1 MNLYVLS
8 IFLASAQLFVIQPMF
23 AKRLLPIL
31 GGTPSVWT
39 TCMLFYQVVL
49 LGGYAYAHLLSR
61 QKNVRYQLAIH
72 LIAILSP
79 LVVLFAGP
87 PSWSPP
93 NAEHAVQWLL
103 LYLLVSIGAP
113 FFVLSTNA
121 PLVQKWFS
129 LKYSE
134 RGQSAY
140 ALYSASNAGS
150 MLALLAYPFL
160 IEPHL
165 RLSEQYRLLQICYVA
180 FVIVM
185 LAIMFDI
192 VKERKNS
199 VDEERNDADVQ
210 SLTETTLAPLK
221 LWSQRLGWI
230 FLAFIPS
237 SLLLSVTTYI
247 TSDIAPCPLL
257 WVVPLALYLLTF
269 IIAFAEK
276 QIVSQKWLNVTYSV
290 CLISL
295 AVVFFWKA
303 VALNF
308 AFMFPLHL
316 VTFFLAALLCHTRLA
331 QSKPETSRLTEFY
344 LCLSVGGALGGIFNT
359 LIAPQIFKT
368 LFEYPLGLLLSCAG
382 LASPSQS
389 PEKSN
394 WRSGGLLI
402 CASLASVAILL
413 AVSSSWTSPWDDYRL
428 LVVIAPA
435 AICSSFA
442 IRQPFFMAACL
453 AIVFFV
459 GGKFWRP
466 DFLFEQRN
474 VFGTLA
480 VAEVPEKTHVLIHG
494 AIVHG
499 AEIMDQGNKPEP
511 LTYYH
516 HDSPI
521 GHIFSAYNEQ
531 WKSADIAVIG
541 LGTGSL
547 AAYGQPEQ
555 HWTFYEIN
563 PLVAEVAQNPVLFTY
578 FLHMQGEKSIK
589 IGDGRQSIAETR
601 NKALSLIVLDAFS
614 SDSIPVHLLTREAL
628 QIYKNKLADGGLI
641 VFHISSRAVDLTPVL
656 RELAKDTSLACLVEQ
671 TGGRKDKGSSHK
683 FASKWLVMARNYKD
697 IEALQLRYAFAP
709 PSGTPSA
716 SLWSDDFSNVFETL
730 RMEGSL

>member
-1 MNLYVLS
+1 
-8 IFLASAQLFVIQPMF
+8 
-23 AKRLLPIL
+23 
-31 GGTPSVWT
+31 
-39 TCMLFYQVVL
+39 
-49 LGGYAYAHLLSR
+49 
-61 QKNVRYQLAIH
+61 
-72 LIAILSP
+72 
-79 LVVLFAGP
+79 
-87 PSWSPP
+87 
-93 NAEHAVQWLL
+93 VQWLL
-103 LYLLVSIGAP
+103 FYLLVAIGAP

-129 LKYSE
+129 LKYRE
-134 RGQSAY
+134 RGKSAY

-165 RLSEQYRLLQICYVA
+165 RLSEQYTLLQISYVG

-185 LAIMFDI
+185 VAIMFDI
-192 VKERKNS
+192 FREQTMS
-199 VDEERNDADVQ
+199 LDELSDDACAQ
-210 SLTETTLAPLK
+210 SLTQTSLAPLK
-221 LWSQRLGWI
+221 RWLQRFGWI

-276 QIVSQKWLNVTYSV
+276 RIISQKWLNVTYSL

-295 AVVFFWKA
+295 SMMFFWKA

-308 AFMFPLHL
+308 AFMFPMHL
-316 VTFFLAALLCHTRLA
+316 ITFFLAALLCHTRLA

-344 LCLSVGGALGGIFNT
+344 LCLSIGGALGGIFNT

-382 LASPSQS
+382 LANPSAS
-389 PEKSN
+389 SEKFN
-394 WRSGGLLI
+394 WRFGGSLI
-402 CASLASVAILL
+402 CVSLASVAILF

-428 LVVIAPA
+428 LVVLAPA

-459 GGKFWRP
+459 GAKFWRP

-474 VFGTLA
+474 IFGTLA
-480 VAEVPEKTHVLIHG
+480 VAEVPEKTHILIHG

-499 AEIMDQGNKPEP
+499 AERMDQGNKPEP

-521 GHIFSAYNEQ
+521 GHIFKVYDEQ

-555 HWTFYEIN
+555 HWTFCEIN
-563 PLVAEVAQNPVLFTY
+563 PLVAHVALDPALFTY
-578 FLHMQGEKSIK
+578 LLHMPGEKSIK
-589 IGDGRQSIAETR
+589 IGDGRQSIVEI
-601 NKALSLIVLDAFS
+601 KDKSLSLIVLDAFS
-614 SDSIPVHLLTREAL
+614 SDSIPIHLLTREAL
-628 QIYKNKLADGGLI
+628 QIYKSKLADGGLI
-641 VFHISSRAVDLTPVL
+641 VFHISSRAVNLTPVL
-656 RELAKDTSLACLVEQ
+656 RELAKDASLACLVEQ
-671 TGGRKDKGSSHK
+671 TGGRKDKVSDHK

-697 IEALQLRYAFAP
+697 IQALQQRYAFEP

-716 SLWSDDFSNVFETL
+716 SLWTDDFSNVFETL
-730 RMEGSL
+730 HIEGSL

>member
-8 IFLASAQLFVIQPMF
+8 IFLASAQLFIVQPMF

-39 TCMLFYQVVL
+39 TCMLFYQLVL
-49 LGGYAYAHLLSR
+49 LGGYTYAHLLSR
-61 QKNVRYQLAIH
+61 QKNVRYQVATH
-72 LIAILSP
+72 LIVILAP
-79 LVVLFAGP
+79 LAVLAAGP
-87 PSWSPP
+87 PAWSPP
-93 NAEHAVQWLL
+93 NADHAVQWLL
-103 LYLLVSIGAP
+103 IYLLVSIGAP

-129 LKYSE
+129 LKFSE
-134 RGQSAY
+134 RGKSAY

-165 RLSEQYRLLQICYVA
+165 RLSEQYKLLQICYVA

-185 LAIMFDI
+185 VAIMFAI
-192 VKERKNS
+192 FKEGKKS
-199 VDEERNDADVQ
+199 ADEGHDEAE
-210 SLTETTLAPLK
+210 SPALSETSCAPLK
-221 LWSQRLGWI
+221 RWSQRLGWV
-230 FLAFIPS
+230 FLAFVPS

-276 QIVSQKWLNVTYSV
+276 QIVSQKWLNVIYSV

-316 VTFFLAALLCHTRLA
+316 FTLFLAALLCHTRLA
-331 QSKPETSRLTEFY
+331 HSKPETTRLTEFY
-344 LCLSVGGALGGIFNT
+344 LCLSIGGALGGIFNT

-382 LASPSQS
+382 LVNPSQPS
-389 PEKSN
+389 EKSN
-394 WRSGGLLI
+394 WRFGGLLI
-402 CASLASVAILL
+402 CVSLASVAVLF
-413 AVSSSWTSPWDDYRL
+413 AVSSGLPSPWDDYRI
-428 LVVIAPA
+428 LVVLAPA

-499 AEIMDQGNKPEP
+499 AEIMDQGTAPEP

-521 GHIFSAYNEQ
+521 GHIFNVFNQQ
-531 WKSADIAVIG
+531 WRAADVAVIG

-547 AAYGQPEQ
+547 AAYGQPGQ

-563 PLVAEVAQNPVLFTY
+563 PLVTKVALDPALFTY
-578 FLHMQGEKSIK
+578 LLYMQGEKSIK
-589 IGDGRQSIAETR
+589 IGDGRQSIGETR
-601 NKALSLIVLDAFS
+601 DKTLSLIVLDAFS

-641 VFHISSRAVDLTPVL
+641 VFHISSRAVDLTSVL
-656 RELAKDTSLACLVEQ
+656 RELAKDASLACLVEQ
-671 TGGRKDKGSSHK
+671 TGGRKDKASSHK
-683 FASKWLVMARNYKD
+683 FASKWLVMAKDYKD
-697 IEALQLRYAFAP
+697 IAVLQQRYTFVP
-709 PSGTPSA
+709 PSAAPSA
-716 SLWSDDFSNVFETL
+716 SLWTDDFSNVFETL
-730 RMEGSL
+730 RFEGSL